1 MGLSQAQLGETSQD
15 EHSFALDGEDVPQ
28 DEARWRQDTG
38 MERGWRGGDGGP
50 QDEGPGRG
58 RKGGPTRARGLEAHV
73 FFYMSRQE
81 KPTKY
86 RRADLS
92 HKRADKRSE
101 DAINSVGNIL
111 RYCSIFQALD

>member
-1 MGLSQAQLGETSQD
+1 MATRYW
-15 EHSFALDGEDVPQ
+15 DGKGPE
-28 DEARWRQDTG
+28 
-38 MERGWRGGDGGP
+38 GGDGGP

-86 RRADLS
+86 LS
-92 HKRADKRSE
+92 HKRAQTREVKMLLTVLVISSGTGALSGIGLIDKDS
-101 DAINSVGNIL
+101 DTQNFHL
-111 RYCSIFQALD
+111 